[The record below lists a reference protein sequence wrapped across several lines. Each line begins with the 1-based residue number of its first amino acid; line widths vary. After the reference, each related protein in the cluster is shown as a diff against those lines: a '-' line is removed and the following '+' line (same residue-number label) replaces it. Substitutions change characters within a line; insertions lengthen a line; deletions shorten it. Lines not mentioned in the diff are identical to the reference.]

1 VNQRAE
7 PPSQKRLQ
15 ILDADEIEALY
26 GRPRFTPDDRPHDF
40 TLTQPEHDARACLR
54 SLPSQLYFMLQL
66 AYFKAKQLF
75 CTFTFA
81 EVVDDLQYLLARAG
95 LAVPD
100 PMFTPLNKR
109 TILHHRQLIL
119 DLFRYRLCAAPQRQ
133 QLATRARQ
141 AARMSSKPIYVFREL
156 LQFLIEQRI
165 VLPGYTVLQ
174 ELVGKA
180 LTEEQQRLM
189 TLMQTHLEPHE
200 CATFDT
206 LFADTD
212 GLYPLTRL
220 KHEPKDFSLGEM
232 RQEIRRADQL
242 RPLYQ
247 LARRI
252 VPELEIS
259 NEGIKYYA
267 ALVSYYSVF
276 RLQPF
281 DPWMVYLYLLC
292 CITHRYHQCHD
303 HLLTCLIHIVTQSI
317 EDAKAATKAWIDTQ
331 RMERNADMPKV
342 GQILK
347 LFTSNQIPATT
358 PFQTVRSAAVAI
370 LNRQK
375 LASLADYISTK
386 VHVDELAL
394 HWAHVEGQASWLK
407 RHLRPILLAVDL
419 TASRADAPLLEAVQ
433 FLKTTFAQGRSLGQV
448 APDSFPTQF
457 MPVRLKRYLYAPNK
471 SGQKRLI
478 PDRYEVLV
486 YRQLR
491 NALESGNLFCR
502 DSVRFRSFEDDLISD
517 QDWQDKETVIAQS
530 GLLILLQPIQDH
542 RAALER
548 QLETRIVAVNQRIA
562 AGENPHFKIK
572 RRGDRTRWTLQ
583 YPRGSAPINHPVFDT
598 LRPVDI
604 GSLLHFV
611 NQACAFMTC
620 FEHVLGRYVKER
632 GDERAIAA
640 CLIAWGTNMGLG
652 RMGEIS
658 DIPYQTLARAS
669 ENFLRLE
676 TLHAANDCVSNAIAA
691 LPIFRSYDLGDVIP
705 SSSDGQKFETR
716 LHTINARHSPKD
728 FGLQK
733 GVVGYPLV
741 ANHIPVNARIIGA
754 HEHESHFVFDL
765 LMGNTTDIQPN
776 VHSTDTHGANQVN
789 FVLLHMFNYQFAP
802 RSRAIQETVRTSL
815 DGFHHPSQDGELI
828 LKPIRKIQSELI
840 VEEWDNLQRIFVWLA
855 RKTTTQSI
863 IVGKLSAYARRNKPR
878 QALWEYDTII
888 RSLYLLEYIDSPP
901 LRQNVQRALNR
912 GENYHQ
918 LRRAVSYANFGKL
931 RFKTEDEQPLWNE
944 CCRLITNCIIYYNAS
959 ILSRLLA
966 HKEAAGDGAG
976 AELLTQ
982 VSPVAW
988 QHINFYGRYEF
999 TKSPAPID
1007 LDAIVEALAQRPIVP
1022 APEEA

>member
-15 ILDADEIEALY
+15 ILDVDELEALY
-26 GRPRFTPDDRPHDF
+26 GRPRLTPEERLQYF
-40 TLTQPEHDARACLR
+40 TLTPAEHDARALLR
-54 SLPSQLYFMLQL
+54 SVPSQLYFMLQL

-75 CTFTFA
+75 FTFTFA
-81 EVVDDLQYLLARAG
+81 EVADDVAYLLAHAG
-95 LAVPD
+95 FAAPA
-100 PMFTPLNKR
+100 PSFAPLNKR

-119 DLFRYRLCAAPQRQ
+119 DLFRYRLCAAPERQ
-133 QLATRARQ
+133 QLVARAQQ

-174 ELVGKA
+174 ELAGKA
-180 LTEEQQRLM
+180 LMEEQQRLIN
-189 TLMQTHLEPHE
+189 LMQTHLAPHE
-200 CATFDT
+200 CTAFDT

-212 GLYPLTRL
+212 GLYTLTRL

-232 RQEIRRADQL
+232 RQEIRRGDQL

-247 LARRI
+247 LAKRI

-267 ALVSYYSVF
+267 SLVGYYSVF
-276 RLQPF
+276 RLRQL
-281 DPWMVYLYLLC
+281 DPWLVYLYLLC
-292 CITHRYHQCHD
+292 FVTHRYQQCHD
-303 HLLTCLIHIVTQSI
+303 HLLSCFIHTVTQSI
-317 EDAKAATKAWIDTQ
+317 EDAKAAAKEQIATQ
-331 RMERNADMPKV
+331 RMERNADLPKV

-347 LFTSNQIPATT
+347 LFTSDQIAATT
-358 PFQTVRSAAVAI
+358 PFQTVRSAAFAI
-370 LNRQK
+370 LDRHK
-375 LASLADYISTK
+375 LDDLADYISTK

-394 HWAHVEGQASWLK
+394 HWAHVEGQAKRLK
-407 RHLRPILLAVDL
+407 RHLRPILMAMDVNA
-419 TASRADAPLLEAVQ
+419 TRADAPLLEAVQ
-433 FLKTTFAQGRSLGQV
+433 FLKTTFAKGRSLGQA

-457 MPVRLKRYLYAPNK
+457 MPVRLKRYLYALDE

-478 PDRYEVLV
+478 GDRYEVLV

-491 NALESGNLFCR
+491 NALESGDLFCR

-517 QDWQDKETVIAQS
+517 QDWQDKERVIAQS

-542 RAALER
+542 LAALER
-548 QLETRIVAVNQRIA
+548 QLEARIVAVNQRIA

-572 RRGDRTRWTLQ
+572 RRGERTRWTLQ
-583 YPRGSAPINHPVFDT
+583 YPGGSESVNHPVFDT
-598 LRPVDI
+598 LRPVDV

-611 NQACAFMTC
+611 NQTCPFMAC
-620 FEHVLGRYVKER
+620 FEHVLGRYVNQVV
-632 GDERAIAA
+632 DERVIRA
-640 CLIAWGTNMGLG
+640 CLVAWGTNMGLG

-691 LPIFRSYDLGDVIP
+691 LPIFRYYDLGEVIH

-716 LHTINARHSPKD
+716 LHTINARHSPKY

-733 GVVGYPLV
+733 GVVGYTLV

-765 LMGNTTDIQPN
+765 LFNNTTDIQPN
-776 VHSTDTHGANQVN
+776 VHSTDTHGTNEVN

-802 RSRAIQETVRTSL
+802 RYKALQEKVRTSL
-815 DGFHHPSQDGELI
+815 YGFHHRSQYGDLI
-828 LKPIRKIQSELI
+828 LKPIRKIQTELI
-840 VEEWDNLQRIFVWLA
+840 VEEWDNLQRIFVSLA

-863 IVGKLSAYARRNKPR
+863 IVGKLSAYARKNKTR
-878 QALWEYDTII
+878 QALWEYDNIM

-931 RFKTEDEQPLWNE
+931 RLKSEDEQQLWNE
-944 CCRLITNCIIYYNAS
+944 CCRLITNCIIYYNAM

-976 AELLTQ
+976 ATLLTQ
-982 VSPVAW
+982 VSPIAW

-999 TKSPAPID
+999 TKGPTPIN
-1007 LDAIVEALAQRPIVP
+1007 LDAIVEELAQRPIVP
-1022 APEEA
+1022 TPEES